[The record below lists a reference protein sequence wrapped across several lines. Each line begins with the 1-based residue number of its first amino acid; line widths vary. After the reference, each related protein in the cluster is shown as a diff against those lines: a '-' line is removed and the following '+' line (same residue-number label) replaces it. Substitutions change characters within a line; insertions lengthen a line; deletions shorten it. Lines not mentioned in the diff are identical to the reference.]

1 MKKFLKLLLISVLAL
16 ATALTMVACDGAAPS
31 GSGKKGVDGA
41 VTEKGIYEV
50 RKYYAE
56 DGVDTLDLGAIKLP
70 EGVTEIKIKA
80 NAFAGNTSLKSIKV
94 PSHTVEIG
102 AGAFA
107 KMVNLEKIELPF
119 VGAEFNANYKHNSS
133 ESVTISDS
141 ERTIA
146 HIFGADEYDGGSQ
159 VTVNYGASTTTVYIP
174 LTLKTV
180 IINNAKQEEY
190 NIPMYA
196 FNGVTAFTNIE
207 LKGKI
212 VGIGENAFG
221 GVGGIET
228 IKIPASVK
236 TIYAGAFAGCYIK
249 NFVFDNGCSNI
260 KVEENAFFGCT
271 LLNFVG
277 AGTPAKNTIDLSKV
291 EVSTIGRSA
300 FDLSDN
306 EVKYTVKNA
315 SGVNTEKVF
324 GETKLA

>member
-1 MKKFLKLLLISVLAL
+1 MKKFLKLLLISVLAV
-16 ATALTMVACDGAAPS
+16 ATALTMVACDGATSS
-31 GSGKKGVDGA
+31 GSSKKGVDGA
-41 VTEKGIYEV
+41 VTDKGIYEV

-56 DGVDTLDLGAIKLP
+56 DGVDTLDLGAIDLP
-70 EGVTEIKIKA
+70 DGVTEIKIKA

-94 PSHTVEIG
+94 PSNTVEIG

-133 ESVTISDS
+133 ASATISDS
-141 ERTIA
+141 ARTIA
-146 HIFGADEYDGGSQ
+146 HLFGADEYDGGSQ
-159 VTVNYGASTTTVYIP
+159 VTVTYGASTTTVYMP

-180 IINNAKQEEY
+180 IINNEKSEEY

-196 FNGVTAFTNIE
+196 FNGVTAFANIE
-207 LKGKI
+207 LKGNI

-236 TIYAGAFAGCYIK
+236 TIYAGAFIGSYIK
-249 NFVFDNGCSNI
+249 NFVFDNACANV
-260 KVEENAFFGCT
+260 KVEDKAFYGCT

-277 AGTPAKNTIDLSKV
+277 AGLPAKNTIDLSKV
-291 EVSTIGRSA
+291 EISTIGRYA
-300 FDLSDN
+300 FDLSAN
-306 EVKYTVKNA
+306 GVEYSVRNA

-324 GETKLA
+324 GETELA

>member
-1 MKKFLKLLLISVLAL
+1 MKKFLKLLLISVLAV
-16 ATALTMVACDGAAPS
+16 ATALTMVACDGATPS
-31 GSGKKGVDGA
+31 GSSKKGVDGA

-56 DGVDTLDLGAIKLP
+56 DGVDTLDLGAIDLP

-94 PSHTVEIG
+94 PSNTVEIG

-107 KMVNLEKIELPF
+107 KMVNLEKLELPF

-133 ESVTISDS
+133 DSVTVTDA

-146 HIFGADEYDGGSQ
+146 HIFGTAEYDGGSQ
-159 VTVNYGASTTTVYIP
+159 VTVTYGAATTTVYMP

-180 IINNAKQEEY
+180 IINNEKQEEY

-207 LKGKI
+207 LKGNI

-236 TIYAGAFAGCYIK
+236 NIYTGAFIGSYIK
-249 NFVFDNGCSNI
+249 NFVFDSACANI
-260 KVEENAFFGCT
+260 KVEDKAFFGCT

-277 AGTPAKNTIDLSKV
+277 AGTPAKNTIDLAKF
-291 EVSTIGRSA
+291 EVATIGRAA
-300 FDLSDN
+300 FDLSAN
-306 EVKYTVKNA
+306 EVEYTVKNA
-315 SGVNTEKVF
+315 SGVDAEKVF
-324 GETKLA
+324 GETELA